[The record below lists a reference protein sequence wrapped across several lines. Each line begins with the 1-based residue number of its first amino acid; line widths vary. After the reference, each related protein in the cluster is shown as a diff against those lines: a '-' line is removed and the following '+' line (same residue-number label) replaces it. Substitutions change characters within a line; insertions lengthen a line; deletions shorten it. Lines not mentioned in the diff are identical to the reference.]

1 MKILTHTLD
10 CTANPFEDDPLK
22 CECAGDFQEYATLYD
37 ALLAGWSFEC
47 VQCKILVDE
56 NCDGTTGAEDCALIY
71 LSGEPRVLEPTAK
84 LKANGEI
91 DLVFCCPDCETA
103 YDLGAAYDKLVSTA
117 TSPVQEPDKRP
128 DIHIHPFVRRQ
139 TPESHLSHWVWS
151 DENLLTI
158 VREGFPHAKQ
168 GYRDGVLEVP
178 VDPSGFRTT
187 IVKLEKGDVLT
198 GSYMPR
204 VEGEE
209 PRKTLTFKGRKQL
222 AGSCI
227 VILYRKDVLDE
238 DNDDKHE
245 GHEWSII
252 SVNAFPTDEEVP
264 IMPDTLIANHFHL
277 SGGTKTNMTDAE
289 FVAALHKSVLYWKD
303 KAMVQPYE
311 VR

>member
-10 CTANPFEDDPLK
+10 CTAAPFVDDPLK
-22 CECAGDFQEYATLYD
+22 CECTGDFQEYATLYD
-37 ALLAGWSFEC
+37 ALLAGWSFDC
-47 VQCKILVDE
+47 AQCTAVVDE
-56 NCDGTTGAEDCALIY
+56 NCDDSSGDEDCALSY
-71 LSGEPRVLEPTAK
+71 LSGDSRVLEPTAK

-103 YDLGAAYDKLVSTA
+103 YDLGAEYDKLVRTTA
-117 TSPVQEPDKRP
+117 SPVQEPANMP

-139 TPESHLSHWVWS
+139 TPESHLTHWLHS
-151 DENLLTI
+151 DEELLAVI
-158 VREGFPHAKQ
+158 RQGFPKAKQ

-178 VDPSGFRTT
+178 VNPMGFRTT

-198 GSYMPR
+198 GSYLPR

-209 PRKTLTFKGRKQL
+209 PRKTLTFKGRKQY
-222 AGSCI
+222 AERCI

-238 DNDDKHE
+238 DNDNKHE
-245 GHEWSII
+245 GHEWSVI
-252 SVNAFPTDEEVP
+252 SVNAMPTDEDAP
-264 IMPDTLIANHFHL
+264 MHPDTLIANHFHM